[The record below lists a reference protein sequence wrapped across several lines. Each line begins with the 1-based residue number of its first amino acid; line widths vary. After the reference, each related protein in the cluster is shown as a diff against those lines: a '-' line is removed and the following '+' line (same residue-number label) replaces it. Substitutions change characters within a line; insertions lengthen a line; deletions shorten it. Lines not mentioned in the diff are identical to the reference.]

1 MDPTTADILGDLGVA
16 LAIGLLIGLERGWVQ
31 RNVQAG
37 DRAAGVRT
45 FGLLG
50 LAGGLLG
57 LLGTGPAPWLA
68 VVTSTGLTGLVVA
81 GYWNEMGKPAARSIT
96 GAVVAIVT
104 LCLGVLSV
112 VGETRIAIIA
122 GGTVVFLLSSRK
134 RMHAWLRSLDDTDM
148 RATAQFILVA
158 LVIFPLLPDDS
169 FGPYGALNLHD
180 LWLVVLFV
188 TGISFAGYW
197 ASKRMGAARG
207 TLVAATIGATYSSTA
222 ITAELARR
230 LRKTDSNVSVLTAGI
245 AAATSVMLI
254 RVLVLCAILTP
265 AGFATFAQ
273 IVAPAALA
281 ATAIAIVS
289 AVRAEQTVGAP
300 LPETNPFALWPAI
313 GFAVTVAVVVIVSK
327 WASERYGD
335 AGLTVLL
342 GLTGLYD
349 VDSAIIA
356 VSNLEG
362 GTLSA
367 GQSGLALAVAI
378 LANTLVKGMIVIVFA
393 GPKMGIRAAMP
404 LGLSAA
410 ILAIGYVIAR

>member
-1 MDPTTADILGDLGVA
+1 
-16 LAIGLLIGLERGWVQ
+16 
-31 RNVQAG
+31 
-37 DRAAGVRT
+37 
-45 FGLLG
+45 
-50 LAGGLLG
+50 
-57 LLGTGPAPWLA
+57 
-68 VVTSTGLTGLVVA
+68 
-81 GYWNEMGKPAARSIT
+81 
-96 GAVVAIVT
+96 
-104 LCLGVLSV
+104 
-112 VGETRIAIIA
+112 
-122 GGTVVFLLSSRK
+122 
-134 RMHAWLRSLDDTDM
+134 MHAWLRSLDDTDM

-158 LVIFPLLPDDS
+158 LVIFPLLPNNS

-230 LRKTDSNVSVLTAGI
+230 LRKPDSNVSVLTAGI

-378 LANTLVKGMIVIVFA
+378 LANTFVKGMIVIVFA